1 VTTFLPPFHVF
12 ITILILQA
20 FSLVSANFL
29 ARHSTQIHKN
39 SVNVKLLDLVIQN
52 GELKSELIEKF
63 SEILDSGCFILGS
76 EVEQFERNV
85 ADYLSCKYALGVSSG
100 TDALLIALM
109 AMNIGPG
116 DEVLCPSYTFF
127 CTAGCVVRLG
137 ATPVFVD
144 VNYDNFCISI
154 TDLKA
159 KITAETKA
167 IIGVHL
173 FGQACDC
180 EAILELCR
188 KHGIKFIEDCAQSFG
203 AKRHNKQSG
212 TFGNAGCFSF
222 FPSKTLGGFG
232 DSGLV
237 CTDDEALYELMKM
250 LRTHGMKPK
259 YFHKYIGGNFRID
272 ALQAALLNIKLKHVD
287 TYISKRI
294 HNGKFYLE
302 NLAKLGNDR
311 LITLPR
317 TVAGNDHT
325 WNQFTLKIHG
335 GKRDELKEYLFS
347 NGIGCEIYYP
357 LSLNKQECFAQYAN
371 KLPISEQLTQESLS
385 LPIYPELTIDQLA
398 FVVSTI
404 ESFFL

>member
-1 VTTFLPPFHVF
+1 
-12 ITILILQA
+12 
-20 FSLVSANFL
+20 
-29 ARHSTQIHKN
+29 
-39 SVNVKLLDLVIQN
+39 VNVKLLDLAIQN
-52 GELKSELIEKF
+52 EELKSELVEKF
-63 SEILDSGCFILGS
+63 SEILDSGCFILGP
-76 EVEQFERNV
+76 EVEQFEKNV
-85 ADYLSCKYALGVSSG
+85 ANYLSCKYALGVSSG
-100 TDALLIALM
+100 TDALLITLM

-116 DEVLCPSYTFF
+116 DVLLCPGYTIF
-127 CTAGCVVRLG
+127 CTAGCIVRLD

-144 VNYDNFCISI
+144 VNYDDFCISI
-154 TDLKA
+154 ADLKA

-188 KHGIKFIEDCAQSFG
+188 KRGIKFIEDCAQSFG
-203 AKRHNKQSG
+203 AKHHNKQSG
-212 TFGNAGCFSF
+212 TFGDVGCFSF
-222 FPSKTLGGFG
+222 FPSKNLGGFG

-237 CTDDEALYELMKM
+237 CTDDEVLYERMKI

-294 HNGKFYLE
+294 RNGKFYLE
-302 NLAKLGNDR
+302 NLAKLGNGR

-317 TVAGNDHT
+317 IAAGNDHT
-325 WNQFTLKIHG
+325 WNQFTLKIHER
-335 GKRDELKEYLFS
+335 KRDELKEYLLS

-357 LSLNKQECFAQYAN
+357 LSLNKQECFAQHAN

-404 ESFFL
+404 ENFFSQDPISG